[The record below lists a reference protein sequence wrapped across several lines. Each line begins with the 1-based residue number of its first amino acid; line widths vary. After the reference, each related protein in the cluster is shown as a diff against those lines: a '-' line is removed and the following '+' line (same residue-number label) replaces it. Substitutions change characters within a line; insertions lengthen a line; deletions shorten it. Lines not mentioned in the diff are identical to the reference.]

1 MAEGPDPANP
11 PSQDKSSHQ
20 EEQEPVVIEPNVTC
34 GHCKRELNNPYLL
47 CCFHSVCKGCIP
59 NMVIENNHLKCS
71 RCGDTST
78 QCTDEKDRKK
88 ECGVSSA
95 RCCPVPNS
103 PLARYI
109 EGTKIVQR
117 IANNIAIPC
126 GNRKCKTADSPS
138 VVFCMD
144 CDTFLC
150 ERCFDGHEVMGAY
163 DNHTVKTLED
173 IPTLSARD
181 LQISPNATVS
191 TCTQHKGKVLEYCC
205 EKCDELMCQAC
216 AVDRKSSHVPVF
228 LDDST
233 SHHQVVKTALQATI
247 LYQKRCEEI
256 ETKLQTQSRRL
267 DEVTESTLCD
277 INKTFEEISQ
287 AVERRKEE
295 VRREFIAVTNKKKS
309 AIDSKLAT
317 VKREKDMSSTVQSSL
332 QFLLSSG
339 SNHDVIACRD
349 LVRMQQ
355 SILTSKWH
363 KEDMNVR
370 GCGLVTFDPSLQPT
384 LLKAIDE
391 FGVVEDGA
399 CPVNCTVDPK
409 PASIVVTGSNPVTM
423 TLIACNSKNIRCT
436 RGGDNVEAF
445 LRPKPPISGPAIKA
459 NIVDTGNGKY
469 TISFPITY
477 PGKCELPILVNGC
490 DVRGSPFDATF
501 LTSNLPKLK
510 LNKKATELG
519 TKKGFLNFPQS
530 LGGPWGVAVA
540 PSGAIFVAD
549 HSCHKIHVFDCH
561 KKHVR
566 TFGQP
571 GSGYGQLQNP
581 TGLSV
586 DANGLLYV
594 ANFSGNKCI
603 SVFREDGTAVRQ
615 IGAGQ
620 LVNPMNVTVHDDKV
634 YVADK
639 GNNTISI
646 FTLEGQFIHT
656 IGSRGTNPGQFTTPT
671 AVAFSPDGDMFVTDH
686 GNCVQVF
693 TPEGVYKR
701 EFGKEKLCNPHDILI
716 TTDNNVL
723 VADQIYSH
731 IAIFSTT
738 GQLIHSFTVG
748 TYPYAVAIDYSGGL
762 LVSMYTYKQVA
773 VY

>member
-1 MAEGPDPANP
+1 MAEGPDPVNRS
-11 PSQDKSSHQ
+11 SQDVSSHQ
-20 EEQEPVVIEPNVTC
+20 EEQEPVVVEPDVTC
-34 GHCKRELNNPYLL
+34 GHCKRELNNPHLL
-47 CCFHSVCKGCIP
+47 CCLHSVCRECLP
-59 NMVIENNHLKCS
+59 NMVVENVRLKCPQ
-71 RCGDTST
+71 CGDTST
-78 QCTDEKDRKK
+78 HSNDEKDRKK
-88 ECGVSSA
+88 ECVVSNA
-95 RCCPVPNS
+95 RCCPVPNG

-109 EGTKIVQR
+109 EGTKIVQK
-117 IANNIAIPC
+117 IANNVAIPC
-126 GNRKCKTADSPS
+126 GNKKCKTADSPS
-138 VVFCMD
+138 AVYCMD

-150 ERCFDGHEVMGAY
+150 ERCFDGHEVMSLY

-173 IPTLSARD
+173 IHILSVRD

-191 TCTQHKGKVLEYCC
+191 TCTRHKGKVLEYCC

-216 AVDRKSSHVPVF
+216 AVDRKSSHIPVF

-233 SHHQVVKTALQATI
+233 SHHQVVNTALQAAVS
-247 LYQKRCEEI
+247 YQKRCEVT
-256 ETKLQTQSRRL
+256 ETKLLSWSRRL

-277 INKTFEEISQ
+277 IEKTFEEISQ
-287 AVERRKEE
+287 AVDKRKEE
-295 VRREFIAVTNKKKS
+295 VRREFIAAANQKKS

-317 VKREKDMSSTVQSSL
+317 TKREKDMSSTVQSSL
-332 QFLLSSG
+332 RFLLSSG
-339 SNHDVIACRD
+339 SNHDMIACRD

-363 KEDMNVR
+363 KEDTNVR

-409 PASIVVTGSNPVTM
+409 PESIVVTGSNPVTM

-445 LRPKPPISGPAIKA
+445 LRPKPPLPGSSIKA
-459 NIVDTGNGKY
+459 RVVDDENGQY

-477 PGKCELPILVNGC
+477 LGKCELSILVNGC
-490 DVRGSPFDATF
+490 DVRGSPFDAAS
-501 LTSNLPKLK
+501 LTSNLPKL
-510 LNKKATELG
+510 NKKVAELG
-519 TKKGFLNFPQS
+519 TKKGSLNIPQS
-530 LGGPWGVAVA
+530 PGGPWGVAIA

-549 HSCHKIHVFDCH
+549 HIYHRIHMCNSH

-566 TFGQP
+566 TFGQL
-571 GSGYGQLQNP
+571 GSGYGQLKNP
-581 TGLSV
+581 TGLAV
-586 DANGLLYV
+586 DDNGLLYV

-603 SVFREDGTAVRQ
+603 NVFREDGTAVRQ

-639 GNNTISI
+639 GNSRISI

-656 IGSRGTNPGQFTTPT
+656 IGSRDANPGQFTTPT
-671 AVAFSPDGDMFVTDH
+671 AVAFSQDGDMYVTDYS
-686 GNCVQVF
+686 NRVQVF

-701 EFGKEKLCNPHDILI
+701 EFGKGQLRNPLDILI
-716 TTDNNVL
+716 TADNNVL
-723 VADQIYSH
+723 VADQSNSR

-738 GQLIHSFTVG
+738 GQLIRCFAVG
-748 TYPYAVAIDYSGGL
+748 TAPYAVAVDYNGDF
-762 LVSMYTYKQVA
+762 LVSLNGHKQVA